1 MPKHVI
7 IGLFEAIDIT
17 RLALTKLEVKLLSV
31 KF

>member
-7 IGLFEAIDIT
+7 IGLFEAIHTI
-17 RLALTKLEVKLLSV
+17 RLALSKLEVKLLLA

>member
-7 IGLFEAIDIT
+7 IGLFEAINT
-17 RLALTKLEVKLLSV
+17 TKLALSKLEVKLLLA